1 MIASSAAV
9 GTDDEIKMASLV
21 DDINAYSFLYPVE
34 LPLKKFVFK
43 WYALLD
49 LKGMPSLRSFFF
61 GLFFIF
67 CQQKYPAS
75 PVFMRM
81 MMTFVM

>member
-61 GLFFIF
+61 VCFLYSVSKNI
-67 CQQKYPAS
+67 QLHLYL
-75 PVFMRM
+75 
-81 MMTFVM
+81 